1 MQPDSSPPPSA
12 PQKTA
17 ERPPARGLRAGLA
30 RLAAGRLTLD
40 DLWLILPPIM
50 AFVFLLN
57 RQIHPADFWWHVRT
71 GQIIVQSG
79 QIPTTDLFTF
89 TRAGEVWINQGWLMQ
104 SWLYLVL
111 RAGGLPLI
119 LFAHAVTVAAGYL
132 LVELACLRMAGGRPR
147 AASLA
152 TVAAMALG
160 IVHWNVRPQSA
171 SYLCFGA
178 LVYIIARQRSE
189 PTRLIWAL
197 PPLFAL
203 WVNLH
208 GGFVFGLGLLGVYTA
223 TRSARAWL
231 AERRLGGQTQR
242 LVIASGLSAAA
253 LALNPGG
260 PAQAAKYVLGFLTSS
275 ATIQKNLEFQPLNI
289 READG
294 LVFFAVLL
302 LTLALLARRDATA
315 TAEEVAVAL
324 IFGLAALYAR
334 RIVPW
339 YGMAFGPTLAAML
352 AGRPKPS
359 LAPARSGYPA
369 LNYAVLGMMV
379 FFAIA
384 LSPWT
389 RPYWPAPVSRSYIV
403 EDFDPVQAS
412 RQLCELG
419 PTVRPYTNIF
429 YASYLT
435 WACPTVPVFM
445 DTRFELYPT
454 AMWLDYVRIS
464 NGLHDWEERL
474 ARYGVNALFVQ
485 KESEFELVRA
495 AKRSD
500 RWETIYE
507 DAYAIVMLRRDTAGQ
522 QSQAE

>member
-1 MQPDSSPPPSA
+1 MQNDSHTELA
-12 PQKTA
+12 PGTA
-17 ERPPARGLRAGLA
+17 HGAAGRAPARDLHAGVA
-30 RLAAGRLTLD
+30 RLVSGRLTLD
-40 DLWLILPPIM
+40 DLWLILPPLM

-71 GQIIVQSG
+71 GQIIAETG

-89 TRAGEVWINQGWLMQ
+89 TRSGQPWTNQGWLMQ
-104 SWLYLVL
+104 VALYLTL

-119 LFAHAVTVAAGYL
+119 LAAHATTITLGYL
-132 LVELACLRMAGGRPR
+132 LVELACRR
-147 AASLA
+147 AAIGRSRATGLA
-152 TVAAMALG
+152 TIAAMALG

-178 LVYIIARQRSE
+178 VVYIVARLRNG

-197 PPLFAL
+197 PPIFAL

-208 GGFVFGLGLLGVYTA
+208 GGFVFGLGLLAIVTA
-223 TRSARAWL
+223 AHIVRDWR
-231 AERRLGGQTQR
+231 AERRLGRATQR
-242 LVIASGLSAAA
+242 LALAGGLSAAA
-253 LALNPGG
+253 LGLNPGG
-260 PAQAAKYVLGFLTSS
+260 PVQAVRYVLGFLTSS

-294 LVFFAVLL
+294 LIFFAVLL
-302 LTLALLARRDATA
+302 GILALLGRHRRVASA
-315 TAEEVAVAL
+315 EVAILV

-339 YGMAFGPTLAAML
+339 YGMALGPTLAVML
-352 AGRPKPS
+352 AGPAPGP
-359 LAPARSGYPA
+359 APARPGRPA
-369 LNYAVLGMMV
+369 LNYAVLGLMACCV
-379 FFAIA
+379 VA

-403 EDFDPVQAS
+403 EDFDPVTAGQ
-412 RQLCELG
+412 RLCELG
-419 PTVRPYTNIF
+419 PTARPYTNIF
-429 YASYLT
+429 YASYLA
-435 WACPTVPVFM
+435 WACPAVPTFM
-445 DTRFELYPT
+445 DTRFELYPA
-454 AMWLDYVRIS
+454 AMWQDYVRIS

-485 KESEFELVRA
+485 KESELELITA
-495 AKRSD
+495 ARRSG

-507 DAYAIVMLRRDTAGQ
+507 DAYAIVMRRR
-522 QSQAE
+522 